1 MLGSEVIDGDNTA
14 SDRGRGINNIMLQS
28 DKQVNL
34 LLGGGIDSAAL
45 IAFYLSHG
53 STVRGIHFNYNQPSF
68 QGERHAVLALAQHYD
83 ISLTTID
90 LGLDIANTQGEYHC
104 RNATLLFAAASILPT
119 KQGRFA
125 IGIHAGTP
133 YYDCSRTFI
142 LDIQRIFDGYF
153 AGSIQV
159 ESPFIEFTKKDVFK
173 YCKLAQVPTHLTFSC
188 ERSSDMPCGKC
199 LSCLDRRA
207 LNEDF

>member
-1 MLGSEVIDGDNTA
+1 MFH
-14 SDRGRGINNIMLQS
+14 SDA
-28 DKQVNL
+28 QVNL
-34 LLGGGIDSAAL
+34 LVGGGVDSAAL

-68 QGERHAVLALAQHYD
+68 EGERRAALALAQHYG

-90 LGLDIANTQGEYHC
+90 LGLAITCTQGEYHC

-119 KQGRFA
+119 KKGRFA
-125 IGIHAGTP
+125 IGIHAGTH
-133 YYDCSRTFI
+133 YYDCSKTF
-142 LDIQRIFDGYF
+142 LEDIQRIFDGYF
-153 AGSIQV
+153 AGSVQV
-159 ESPFIEFTKKDVFK
+159 EAPFIDFTKKNIFK
-173 YCKLAQVPTHLTFSC
+173 YCKLCKVPTEITFSC
-188 ERSSDMPCGKC
+188 ERRGDIHCGEC